1 MKHACNKREKAAAR
15 PRCFRLKTSGGAV
28 TAHFGSFNSPL
39 FFLVTNEFIHPLR
52 SDEPAFRLN
61 PPQSP
66 RELERRRNNGG
77 RHGDRDES
85 NEETTAERDAGWG
98 GDAAPSG
105 RRFGKASSM
114 CDGCVIKVK
123 VPLGRKPHNG
133 RLQHH
138 AANGTTA
145 QTPFALSSSACQPL
159 KPE

>member
-85 NEETTAERDAGWG
+85 DEETTAERDAGWG
-98 GDAAPSG
+98 WGGGGETQLSQDAGLA
-105 RRFGKASSM
+105 
-114 CDGCVIKVK
+114 
-123 VPLGRKPHNG
+123 KP
-133 RLQHH
+133 RQCATVL
-138 AANGTTA
+138 
-145 QTPFALSSSACQPL
+145 
-159 KPE
+159 